1 MNESLNLKD
10 GLQIKPGDW
19 RDSNI
24 HALLL
29 LADPDQDLLAGYILK
44 AKIFVVDYKAEVAG
58 VIALEPQSNKV
69 LEIKNIAVNTNFQG
83 RGIGRYL
90 MDFSEEYA
98 LDHDF
103 KTLKVATGNS
113 SLGPL
118 HLYRSLGFEIVE
130 VHKDYFVKNYPD
142 PIYENG
148 IQCRDQIIL
157 RKILST

>member
-10 GLQIKPGDW
+10 DLQIKAGDW
-19 RDSNI
+19 RDSMTYS
-24 HALLL
+24 LLI
-29 LADPDQDLLAGYILK
+29 LADPDPDLLAGYIQK
-44 AKIFVVDYKAEVAG
+44 AKVFVVNYKAEVAG
-58 VIALEPQSNKV
+58 VIALEPQLNKV
-69 LEIKNIAVNTNFQG
+69 LEIKNIAVKANFQG

-98 LDHDF
+98 LDKDF
-103 KTLKVATGNS
+103 EAIKVATGNS

-118 HLYRSLGFEIVE
+118 RLYRSQGFEIYE
-130 VHKDYFVKNYPD
+130 VHEDYFIKNYPD

-157 RKILST
+157 LKILSS